1 MYGNIEHVVWKEIGD
16 VLNEN
21 LEAFWGKVK
30 LAIRLLLNT
39 GSLALFLSSSNA
51 KLWASA
57 IH

>member
-1 MYGNIEHVVWKEIGD
+1 MYGTIEHVVWKEIGD

-30 LAIRLLLNT
+30 LAIRLLNT

-51 KLWASA
+51 KLWAPA